1 MASWFAST
9 TGVDL
14 SSAFGT
20 LTETVQ
26 NVTESVQ
33 DAIPAE
39 HKAMLAKLTLN
50 TDEMISERKN
60 FREEATR
67 KEDAKDRLNKILPW
81 ETLDAER
88 EVRDMFFFNGLFCF
102 ALFVSFADGM
112 ESETSVFFLNLDF
125 FTCCS
130 LRRRS
135 RFWWK
140 NAKKLS
146 WS

>member
-1 MASWFAST
+1 M
-9 TGVDL
+9 DL
-14 SSAFGT
+14 NSAFDT

-26 NVTESVQ
+26 SVTESVQ

-50 TDEMISERKN
+50 TDEMISERN
-60 FREEATR
+60 NYREEATR

-88 EVRDMFFFNGLFCF
+88 EVRDIFFFDVLFC
-102 ALFVSFADGM
+102 LLVSFVDGM
-112 ESETSVFFLNLDF
+112 ESETFVFFSSFLILDF
-125 FTCCS
+125 FKYCPS
-130 LRRRS
+130 GRS